1 MFTLIYVVVG
11 VGVNFAMLTMV
22 GDAFADFLTYTYR
35 LVTEACQVLTQKLR
49 QPMTCIINIF

>member
-1 MFTLIYVVVG
+1 MIPYFLAGYGLTYPKTLAGQMFTLIFVVVG

-35 LVTEACQVLTQKLR
+35 
-49 QPMTCIINIF
+49 